1 MQVIL
6 SKATERYLERLNEP
20 TLSRIYKTLAALE
33 KEPPQ
38 GDIKKLEGRDEY
50 RLRMGNYR
58 ALFKIE
64 ADKILITAIAPR
76 GQVYKE

>member
-1 MQVIL
+1 MQVVL
-6 SKATERYLERLNEP
+6 SKAAEKHLERLNEP
-20 TLSRIYKTLAALE
+20 TLSRIYKALAALGE
-33 KEPPQ
+33 EPTK
-38 GDIKKLEGRDEY
+38 GDITKLAGRDEY

-58 ALFKIE
+58 ALFRIE

>member
-6 SKATERYLERLNEP
+6 SKTAEKYLERLNEP
-20 TLSRIYKTLAALE
+20 TLGRIYKALAALGE
-33 KEPPQ
+33 APPK
-38 GDIKKLEGRDEY
+38 GDIKKLAGRDEY

-64 ADKILITAIAPR
+64 ADKILIAAIAPR
-76 GQVYKE
+76 GQIYKE